1 MAEHAIVTTR
11 APGALLKCCD
21 TVFGPRVHRDPTSP
35 RPAHGNASSDCEA
48 YRYQTKR
55 AQC

>member
-21 TVFGPRVHRDPTSP
+21 TVFGTRVHRYPTSP
-35 RPAHGNASSDCEA
+35 RPAHGNASSDFEA